1 MEIDKE
7 DVEFAVSLAVDIAML
22 VITAKGNKKKGG
34 DKKKKPK
41 KKKPSR
47 KNRRDKQK

>member
-1 MEIDKE
+1 MDIEKE
-7 DVEFAVSLAVDIAML
+7 DIEFAVSLAVDIAML

-34 DKKKKPK
+34 DKKKKK

>member
-34 DKKKKPK
+34 DKKKKK

-47 KNRRDKQK
+47 KNRRDKH

>member
-34 DKKKKPK
+34 DKKKKK
-41 KKKPSR
+41 KKKPNR
-47 KNRRDKQK
+47 KRRDKQK